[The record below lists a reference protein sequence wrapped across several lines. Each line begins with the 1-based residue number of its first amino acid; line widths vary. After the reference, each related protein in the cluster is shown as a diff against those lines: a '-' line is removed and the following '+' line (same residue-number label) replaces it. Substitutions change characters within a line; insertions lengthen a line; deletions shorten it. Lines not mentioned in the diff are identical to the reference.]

1 MLYRRLHESV
11 LANFGFKRVAPLA
24 NSIAQKSTTQ
34 LNNASFTSDK
44 DAK

>member
-1 MLYRRLHESV
+1 V

-24 NSIAQKSTTQ
+24 SSNVQKSTTQ
-34 LNNASFTSDK
+34 LNNASFISDK